1 MNCMIAQR
9 IIEACRLSGDDLNLP
24 ELAPAA
30 AHLEECPD
38 CLSHF
43 RQRQATDAR
52 IAAVMQDVPIPD
64 GLRGRVETRLYRA
77 RRVRRVR
84 RLAGWSVAAAL
95 LVAGVLAL
103 WRQSQHASV
112 PIAVQPSSEW
122 AIQVVQ
128 EKMPDAEVPVP
139 ANLTDAQAVASW
151 CTRQLAKLGLK
162 VSPSAR
168 LPLSGLVGIARTSVE
183 GHAVAIFQYDDSR
196 GTADLLALP
205 LSQFDVGGD
214 GSSPQV
220 WQTRNLVV
228 VTWTEGETAY
238 VAVLKN
244 WSRREWQQLVP
255 RTGGV
260 S

>member
-1 MNCMIAQR
+1 MNCKTAQR
-9 IIEACRLSGDDLNLP
+9 LIESCRPSGDDLNWP

-30 AHLEECPD
+30 AHLEGCPD
-38 CLSHF
+38 CLSRF
-43 RQRQATDAR
+43 RLHQATDAR

-64 GLRGRVETRLYRA
+64 GLRGRIEARLRHTDQG
-77 RRVRRVR
+77 RRVR

-95 LVAGVLAL
+95 LIGATVAL
-103 WRQSQHASV
+103 WQQTQTLNQPV
-112 PIAVQPSSEW
+112 AVQPTGEW
-122 AIQVVQ
+122 AIQTV
-128 EKMPDAEVPVP
+128 ERAPDADVTVPGD
-139 ANLTDAQAVASW
+139 LRDAASVAAW
-151 CTRQLAKLGLK
+151 CTKQLAKFGLN
-162 VSPSAR
+162 VRASAR
-168 LPLSGLVGIARTSVE
+168 LPLSGLVGIARTTVE
-183 GHAVAIFQYDDSR
+183 GRAVAVFQYDDSR
-196 GTADLLALP
+196 GPVDLLALP
-205 LSQFDVGGD
+205 LAEFDVGSAA
-214 GSSPQV
+214 SSPQV